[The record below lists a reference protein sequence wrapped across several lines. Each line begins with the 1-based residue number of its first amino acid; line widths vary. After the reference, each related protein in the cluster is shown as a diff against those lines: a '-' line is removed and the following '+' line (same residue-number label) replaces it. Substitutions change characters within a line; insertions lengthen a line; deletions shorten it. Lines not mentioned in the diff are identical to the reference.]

1 MPTQQTS
8 KVSNRF
14 SKLRNN
20 DARLTPDFKD
30 NSPQRCKKRSQK
42 TKFRM
47 AYKVTMHSMP
57 NLPKGLIWGIK
68 WNAIKFWANY
78 PVLRTFHPKDR
89 IPSDPP
95 TFCKYYE
102 SALST
107 RKSCLESHESLFNEE
122 KVHLVR
128 HILSVHHELTLFWH
142 LETKWCHWHPKTVY
156 HHIAN

>member
-1 MPTQQTS
+1 MNKKNWVTIANFSPSDFNRLSPENKALTAYDRPGQSFSHSADSKSFFRNVLGLRMPTQQTS

-95 TFCKYYE
+95 TKE
-102 SALST
+102 
-107 RKSCLESHESLFNEE
+107 
-122 KVHLVR
+122 
-128 HILSVHHELTLFWH
+128 LFW
-142 LETKWCHWHPKTVY
+142 
-156 HHIAN
+156 